1 MKNNINQRDG
11 VVNKKINPLFK
22 NLYGALG
29 FDDDF
34 HYEPSLESQVSTW
47 TKPRDDSGDDIRFT
61 VNMCPEIIKSTIWR
75 LKNKHENLPNQSAVQ
90 RFLTKAGITIL
101 EKIPSLKK
109 LNDQR
114 KEAYETGSE
123 QDRLALMVDR
133 HYSVK
138 YRISMSHFK
147 MTIYTFNWVGS
158 KITEIASDLF
168 LPQEIIVIESLIAGI
183 STSERW
189 VPRRYRDQLFD
200 EMIRFVSWVEEMSNK
215 V

>member
-1 MKNNINQRDG
+1 MNKITNNDEP
-11 VVNKKINPLFK
+11 VNRKINPLFK

-29 FDDDF
+29 FDDDS

-47 TKPRDDSGDDIRFT
+47 TKPRDDSGDNIRFT

-75 LKNKHENLPNQSAVQ
+75 LKNKHQNLPNQSAVE
-90 RFLTKAGITIL
+90 RFLSKAGISII

-109 LNDQR
+109 LNDKR
-114 KEAYETGSE
+114 KETYETGSE

-133 HYSVK
+133 NYSFK

-158 KITEIASDLF
+158 KIAEIASDLF

-189 VPRRYRDQLFD
+189 VPRKYGNQMFD
-200 EMIRFVSWVEEMSNK
+200 EVIRFALWVEEMSNK
-215 V
+215 T